1 MSEFRMYIDET
12 GTSDLKHA
20 DNPRHRFLSLTGV
33 IIALGHVRSSVYPE
47 MESLKS
53 RYFDSHPDDP
63 VIFHRKELVN
73 RAPPFQNLQ
82 DPLIEREFSRD
93 LLRCLREWEYSV
105 VTVCLD
111 KKNYMAAY
119 GALGRDPYNY
129 GMMIL
134 MERFVEWAR
143 IRDATGDVMAESRGR
158 KEDKRL
164 KAAFAD
170 IWRHGTPRAN
180 SAAFQSS
187 LTSAD
192 IKIKTKTANVSGL
205 QIADM
210 LAYPSHSE
218 ILNENGL
225 LGRAPGWFTEQAI
238 DILKTK
244 YGRDEAGAYMKIFA
258 T

>member
-1 MSEFRMYIDET
+1 MSKFRMYVDET

-33 IIALGHVRSSVYPE
+33 IIDMAHVRFSVYPE

-82 DPLIEREFSRD
+82 DPLIERDFSLD
-93 LLRCLREWEYSV
+93 LLRCLREWDYAV
-105 VTVCLD
+105 ITACLD
-111 KKNYMAAY
+111 KKNYMATY
-119 GALGRDPYNY
+119 GALERDPYNY

-134 MERFVEWAR
+134 MENFVKWTR
-143 IRDATGDVMAESRGR
+143 SRDATGDVMAESRGR

-170 IWRHGTPRAN
+170 TWRYGTPRAN
-180 SAAFQSS
+180 SEAFQSS

-192 IKIKTKTANVSGL
+192 VKIKTKTANVSGL

-225 LGRAPGWFTEQAI
+225 LERALGKFTEQI
-238 DILKTK
+238 IPILKTK
-244 YGRDEAGAYMKIFA
+244 YGRDETGAYMKIFIK
-258 T
+258 